1 VEKELC
7 SASAEFED
15 FVLQFIDRYRTQ
27 STKWILYQ
35 CFVFFFLYLHSP
47 SDVCVFRCFA
57 LIDISTLEQTR
68 EEMETE
74 KMTHLE
80 SLLELGLSSTLY
92 TILTQCSMEIFQVIT
107 NVTNIHMELK
117 LVITYCTLPFKS
129 FIYFVF

>member
-1 VEKELC
+1 
-7 SASAEFED
+7 
-15 FVLQFIDRYRTQ
+15 
-27 STKWILYQ
+27 
-35 CFVFFFLYLHSP
+35 
-47 SDVCVFRCFA
+47 
-57 LIDISTLEQTR
+57 
-68 EEMETE
+68 METE

-129 FIYFVF
+129 FIYFVFRIL